1 MVVTSTDEIRSVA
14 VEGGPLHVHIR
25 RPIDGSGDDLRRARR
40 VETERAALLLSD
52 MRTRVGPTV
61 VYWMRVLAIAMAEPA
76 VAVADPTTDTDP
88 RRRRRPDRAARQC
101 RIVATM
107 IPNARLHAD
116 PDGHPEFVT
125 DAATLAPV
133 IGDLLN
139 EQA

>member
-1 MVVTSTDEIRSVA
+1 
-14 VEGGPLHVHIR
+14 
-25 RPIDGSGDDLRRARR
+25 
-40 VETERAALLLSD
+40 